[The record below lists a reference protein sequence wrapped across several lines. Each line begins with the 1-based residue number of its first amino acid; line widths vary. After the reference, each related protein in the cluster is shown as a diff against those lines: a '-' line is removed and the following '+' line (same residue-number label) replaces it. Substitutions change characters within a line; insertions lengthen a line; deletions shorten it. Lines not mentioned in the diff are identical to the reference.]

1 MQKIIKLVTLNVTVK
16 IGDVAQLV
24 EHYDMLLRGLGFN
37 SSHLQSNSFYFG
49 LTEDN

>member
-1 MQKIIKLVTLNVTVK
+1 MK

-24 EHYDMLLRGLGFN
+24 EHYGLLPRGLGFN

-49 LTEDN
+49 LIEDN